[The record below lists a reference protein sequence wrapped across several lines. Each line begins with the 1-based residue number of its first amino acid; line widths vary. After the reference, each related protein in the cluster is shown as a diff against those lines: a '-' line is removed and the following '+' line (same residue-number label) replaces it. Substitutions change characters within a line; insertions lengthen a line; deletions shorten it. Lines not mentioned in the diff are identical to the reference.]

1 MSEHLSHSELQL
13 ELDAAQETIGALR
26 RRLASLE
33 GGHKTPFVQQ
43 LTIYQQRIE
52 EEMARLKVS
61 QDWSRALVE
70 NAMDAIVGLD
80 DKGNITHWNPRA
92 VKMFGWSK
100 GEAMGRNLLRL
111 LRLVHELS
119 EILETKT
126 FAQHFGAMAGQSFE
140 ILGQHKSG
148 HGFPI
153 ECVMLAM
160 GMPGYGAYVV
170 LFRDIS
176 DRKKAEAI
184 LKQSN
189 AELERLVAER
199 TKEMHLSEERFS
211 LAMRGANDGL
221 WDWDLQTNHVYY
233 SPRWKQMLGYEE
245 HELGDTLDTWKQLVH
260 PDEKDVV
267 LRHVQ
272 EYMTGKSLAFD
283 TEFRMLHK
291 SGRWVDVLSRGFMVF
306 AEDKRTPI
314 RLVGTHVDITERK
327 RVENEMRRLAN
338 IVESTSDFVAVAKL
352 ATGQVEYLNKAARE
366 KFGILPQVN
375 VQDFKFSDFHSGE
388 EAQRIV
394 TSLLP
399 QTYGGNALEVELML
413 RHFDGMDMPTSSVLM
428 SFGEGQ
434 DAPEYF
440 ALVARDLSREKELQK
455 QVEHVDRLESL
466 GVLAGGIAHDF
477 NNILGAIMGNAELL
491 RRNHHLDE
499 SATTYVQR
507 IEESSERAADLCSQM
522 LAYSGK
528 GKFIIEPVNLNH
540 IVEDMLSLL
549 EVSISKGVELN
560 LALEPMLPDILGDV
574 TQIRQVIMNLAIN
587 ASEAMSG
594 ARKVLSIQ
602 TCIKICEA
610 SSSDVVVAQENMGKE
625 PYVYLVVRDTGC
637 GMDEEVKRKLFDP
650 FFTTKFTGRGL
661 GMSAVL
667 GIVNGH
673 HGVIALKSEVGQG
686 SAFHIGFPALKSETA
701 NINRGQDMR
710 SEPMSQQALADNA
723 GYLGT
728 VLVIDDEDMIRE
740 IAASLLSDMGY
751 KVLKAVDGQDGVH
764 QFAEHADEIS
774 AVLLDLTMP
783 VMDGLECYGE
793 LKLINPD
800 VKVILTSGYS
810 EEDALAMFGHKEK
823 LGFIKKPFRVAQF
836 QKVVIES
843 EIRPSLPKP

>member
-1 MSEHLSHSELQL
+1 MSQDFSYDELQQEL
-13 ELDAAQETIGALR
+13 EAAQETIGALR
-26 RRLASLE
+26 RRLARLE
-33 GGHKTPFVQQ
+33 GGDKTPFVQQ
-43 LTIYQQRIE
+43 LSVYQQRIE
-52 EEMARLKVS
+52 EEVERLRLS

-111 LRLVHELS
+111 LRLGHGLS

-140 ILGQHKSG
+140 ILGQHKSE
-148 HGFPI
+148 HSFPI
-153 ECVMLAM
+153 ECVMLSM
-160 GMPGYGAYVV
+160 GMPGHGAYVV

-199 TKEMHLSEERFS
+199 TREMHVSEERFS

-283 TEFRMLHK
+283 TEFRMRHK
-291 SGRWVDVLSRGFMVF
+291 SGRWVDVLSRGFMVL
-306 AEDKRTPI
+306 AEDKRTAI

-338 IVESTSDFVAVAKL
+338 MVESTSDFVGVARL
-352 ATGQVEYLNKAARE
+352 DTGEIVYLNRAARE
-366 KFGILPQVN
+366 KFGILPHVN
-375 VQDFKFSDFHSGE
+375 VQSFKISDFHGE
-388 EAQRIV
+388 EEVQRIL
-394 TSLLP
+394 TTLLP
-399 QTYGGNALEVELML
+399 QTYGGKALETELSL
-413 RHFDGMDMPTSSVLM
+413 QHFDGTEMPTSSVLM
-428 SFGEGQ
+428 SFG
-434 DAPEYF
+434 DNPDHPEYS

-499 SATTYVQR
+499 PATAYVQR

-528 GKFIIEPVNLNH
+528 GKFIIEPINLNH

-549 EVSISKGVELN
+549 EVSISKGVQLD
-560 LALEPMLPDILGDV
+560 LALEPTLPDILGDV

-602 TCIKICEA
+602 TGIKICEA
-610 SSSDVVVAQENMGKE
+610 SSSEVVVAQENMGEE
-625 PYVYLVVRDTGC
+625 PYVYLVVSDTGS
-637 GMDEEVKRKLFDP
+637 GMDEDVKRKLFDP

-673 HGVIALKSEVGQG
+673 HGVIALQSEVGQG
-686 SAFHIGFPALKSETA
+686 SVFHIGFPALKSETT
-701 NINRGQDMR
+701 NMNRGQDMIN
-710 SEPMSQQALADNA
+710 EPMSQQTLATDA

-751 KVLKAVDGQDGVH
+751 KVLKAVDGQDGVT
-764 QFAEHADEIS
+764 QFTEHADEIS
-774 AVLLDLTMP
+774 AVILDLTMP

-800 VKVILTSGYS
+800 IKVILTSGYS
-810 EEDALAMFGHKEK
+810 EEDALAMFHNDER
-823 LGFIKKPFRVAQF
+823 LGFIKKPFRMAQF
-836 QKVVIES
+836 QKVISES
-843 EIRPSLPKP
+843 QIGSKS